1 MKNVLHESITNIAYR
16 IDEKKKKKKTGKK
29 KATGYER
36 IDWKIKKKLVM
47 NVCCSKFVN
56 MPN

>member
-16 IDEKKKKKKTGKK
+16 FGKNEKKYTHKHNQVESELLEKKKV
-29 KATGYER
+29 
-36 IDWKIKKKLVM
+36 VM
-47 NVCCSKFVN
+47 NVLCSKFVN